1 MVHLRIL
8 NKRSADTP
16 DHKRVNLQ
24 AFGRKMQL
32 LLEPNVEFNRR
43 IESLKMYSAES
54 QNSGKRIKYSEESIG
69 EPVGMSYHDDNK
81 MAAVVIRQGPNGNI
95 LMVSSVY
102 VCL

>member
-8 NKRSADTP
+8 NKRSADQG
-16 DHKRVNLQ
+16 DHKRVNLE

-54 QNSGKRIKYSEESIG
+54 KDSGKRIKYSEESIG
-69 EPVGMSYHDDNK
+69 GEPMGLSYHDDNK
-81 MAAVVIRQGPNGNI
+81 MAAVVIRHAPNGNI
-95 LMVSSVY
+95 LMVSCCY
-102 VCL
+102 